1 MEKGKEKTCT
11 LLHCGAFVLL
21 ITGFCVN
28 VVSLFYPTR
37 PTNDA
42 APPTDDA
49 APPADDAAPP
59 ADETDTIQQ
68 QQLLLLQDP
77 RVLILR
83 TGNMFLLVG
92 LHCLQILYH
101 NQNLCWPKSNTLV
114 NFWAFVLLV
123 VGLCCQVVVF
133 LGATGCAI
141 ESTSPPAQE
150 TESCLAWLQLLKLIG
165 FLCSLVGYLIAG
177 TIIIRH
183 ECTSMLPEGGDT
195 KEKIRVN
202 QRGYGAATWATV
214 V

>member
-11 LLHCGAFVLL
+11 LLHYGGFVLL

-37 PTNDA
+37 LTDDA

-49 APPADDAAPP
+49 APPTDDGAPPTDDGAPPNNGAAPP
-59 ADETDTIQQ
+59 TDETETIQQ
-68 QQLLLLQDP
+68 QQLLWLQDP

-92 LHCLQILYH
+92 LHCLQILYR
-101 NQNLCWPKSNTLV
+101 NQQRYWPKPNTLF
-114 NFWAFVLLV
+114 NLWTFVLLV
-123 VGLCCQVVVF
+123 VGLCCQVAVF

-141 ESTSPPAQE
+141 ESTPQSLVEE
-150 TESCLAWLQLLKLIG
+150 TESCLAWLQQLKLFG
-165 FLCSLVGYLIAG
+165 CLCSLVGYLIAG
-177 TIIIRH
+177 TIMITR

-195 KEKIRVN
+195 KEKI
-202 QRGYGAATWATV
+202 
-214 V
+214 